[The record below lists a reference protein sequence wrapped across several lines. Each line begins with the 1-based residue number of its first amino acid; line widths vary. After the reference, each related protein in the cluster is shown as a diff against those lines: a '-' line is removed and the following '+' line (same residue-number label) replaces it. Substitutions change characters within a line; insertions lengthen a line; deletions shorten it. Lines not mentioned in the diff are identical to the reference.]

1 MKPWETLGRA
11 RTPDGNELTLMRHP
25 SEWAILIDG
34 ERLMTSRMHG
44 SEDALARL
52 GCERARTQA
61 APRVL
66 IGGLGMGYTLRAA
79 LDSLPAHAEVVV
91 AELVPEVVQWNREY
105 LGPLTGF
112 PLNDPRTVIELTDVV
127 EVISGSPGGFD
138 ALMLDVD
145 NGPEALVQEGNASL
159 YDAAGIA
166 MSRASLRKG
175 GVIAYWSVSD
185 DPRFERR
192 LKAAGFK
199 VQREHV
205 RSRPSKRGFKHTV
218 LLALA

>member
-44 SEDALARL
+44 SEDALATL
-52 GCERARTQA
+52 GCARAKDRPS
-61 APRVL
+61 PRVL

-79 LDSLPAHAEVVV
+79 LDVLPPQAEVVV
-91 AELVPEVVQWNREY
+91 AELVPEVVAWNREH
-105 LGPLTGF
+105 LGALAGF
-112 PLNDPRTVIELTDVV
+112 PLNDPRSVVVVDDVV
-127 EVISGSPGGFD
+127 AVIARSPGGFD
-138 ALMLDVD
+138 AMLLDVD
-145 NGPEALVQEGNASL
+145 NGPEALVQEGNAGL
-159 YDAAGIA
+159 YDAAGLER
-166 MSRASLRKG
+166 SRAALRKG

-185 DPRFERR
+185 DPRFEKR

-205 RSRPSKRGFKHTV
+205 RGRPTKRGFKHTV
-218 LLALA
+218 LLAFA

>member
-1 MKPWETLGRA
+1 VKPWETLGRA
-11 RTPDGNELTLMRHP
+11 RTPDGNELTLVRHP

-44 SEDALARL
+44 SEDALATL
-52 GCERARTQA
+52 GCARARELP

-79 LDSLPAHAEVVV
+79 LDTLPARAEVVV
-91 AELVPEVVQWNREY
+91 AELVPEVVQWNREH
-105 LGPLTGF
+105 LGPLAGF
-112 PLNDPRTVIELTDVV
+112 PLDDPRTAVEVADVV
-127 EVISGSPGGFD
+127 EVIRRNPGGFD

-145 NGPEALVQEGNASL
+145 NGADALVQEGNASL

-166 MSRASLRKG
+166 MSRASLRRG

-192 LKAAGFK
+192 LKGAGFR

-205 RSRPSKRGFKHTV
+205 RSRPTKRGFKHTV